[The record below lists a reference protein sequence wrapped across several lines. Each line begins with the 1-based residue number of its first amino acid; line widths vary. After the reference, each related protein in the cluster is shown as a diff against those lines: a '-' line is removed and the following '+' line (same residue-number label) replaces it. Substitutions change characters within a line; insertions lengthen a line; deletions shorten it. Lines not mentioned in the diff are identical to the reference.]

1 MSGFKTGSTTNSCT
15 RGIWSWGRPI
25 KLDDDRHLLVIDAE
39 GLGSVDRDREMNI
52 DLKIFTLTILLS
64 TMVIYNTYIFNKYSK
79 HAISED
85 KIEELASV
93 ANLSKR
99 INIL

>member
-25 KLDDDRHLLVIDAE
+25 VLDDNKHLIVIDAE
-39 GLGSVDRDREMNI
+39 GLGSVERDREMNI
-52 DLKIFTLTILLS
+52 DLKIFTLTILMS
-64 TMVIYNTYIFNKYSK
+64 TMVIYNTK

-85 KIEELASV
+85 KIDELSSV

-99 INIL
+99 INLL